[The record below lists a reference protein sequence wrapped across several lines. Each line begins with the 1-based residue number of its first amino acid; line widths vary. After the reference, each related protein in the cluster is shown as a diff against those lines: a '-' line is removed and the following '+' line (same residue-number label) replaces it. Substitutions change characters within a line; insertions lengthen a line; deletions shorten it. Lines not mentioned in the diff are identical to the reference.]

1 MIVLAHRGASGHS
14 PENTLSAFRL
24 ARDLGADGL
33 ELDVQL
39 SRDGAVVVLHDADVQ
54 RTSDG
59 RGPVSSMT
67 LEQLRALDFG
77 AWYSED
83 FRNERIPL
91 LSEVVDFVAA
101 SGLWLNI
108 ELKGDPTIDPDL
120 PGAVAAL
127 VNGRLDPSRTILSS
141 FDVPS
146 MDAVAMHLPLFP
158 RALLV
163 ERLDRAAWKELS
175 RRDARGDPFFRFVHP
190 HFRALDPARVSRIHA
205 SGQRVLP
212 WTLDR
217 VGPLDRCLSLGVD
230 GVITGY
236 PERAVGR

>member
-1 MIVLAHRGASGHS
+1 MIVLAHRGASGHA

-39 SRDGAVVVLHDADVQ
+39 SRDGAVVVLHDEDVQ

-59 RGPVSSMT
+59 HGIASALT
-67 LEQLRALDFG
+67 LAELRAFDFG
-77 AWYSED
+77 AWHSEE
-83 FRNERIPL
+83 FQNERIPL
-91 LSEVVDFVAA
+91 LSEVVDFVTS

-108 ELKGDPTIDPDL
+108 ELKGNPAIDPEL
-120 PGAVAAL
+120 PRAVAAL
-127 VNGRLDPSRTILSS
+127 VNGRLDPMRTILSS
-141 FDVPS
+141 FDIPA
-146 MDAVAMHLPLFP
+146 MDAVAENMPDFP

-163 ERLDRAAWKELS
+163 ERLDRAAWSELA
-175 RRDARGDPFFRFVHP
+175 RRDARAGPFFRFVHP
-190 HFRALDPARVSRIHA
+190 HFRSLDAARISRIHA

-217 VGPLDRCLSLGVD
+217 VRPLERCLSLGVD